1 MAQTHLKALI
11 AYAALT
17 RMGQKATGKAAF
29 SLFRMKQ
36 KLEEVVRFQGEQER
50 TLAEK
55 HGTKIME
62 DGALIFP
69 DDKAKAAFMEDKKAL
84 YDMEIDP
91 EIEPIKVQIDQLP
104 AINMEEIEALNG
116 FIEFE

>member
-1 MAQTHLKALI
+1 MAQTQLRALI

-36 KLEEVVRFQGEQER
+36 KLEQVVRFQGEQEK

-62 DGALIFP
+62 DGTLIFP
-69 DDKAKAAFMEDKKAL
+69 DDKEKAAFMEDKKAL
-84 YDMEIDP
+84 YDMEIEP
-91 EIEPIKVQIDQLP
+91 AIETIKVPIDKLP
-104 AINMEEIEALNG
+104 EINMEEIEALNG